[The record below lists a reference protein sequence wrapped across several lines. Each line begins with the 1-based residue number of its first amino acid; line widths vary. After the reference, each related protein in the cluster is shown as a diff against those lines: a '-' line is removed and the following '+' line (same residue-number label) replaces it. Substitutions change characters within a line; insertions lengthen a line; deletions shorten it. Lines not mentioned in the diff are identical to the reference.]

1 MESTTSSNSNLTL
14 QDLQTLR
21 NRLIAIAKKAGTI
34 ILSANP
40 TPLTTS
46 SKKNTADIVTQTDKA
61 VESLIRTNLAS
72 HYPSFAFIGEETYH
86 PGQTITD
93 VPTFIVDPIDGTSN
107 FVHGF
112 PDVAVSIALV
122 VDKVPT
128 VGVVYN
134 PFHDELWSAIKGHG
148 AYHTTQASNIINTT
162 TANNNGISSFENT
175 KQLSP
180 KSPLLGLSPACIA
193 IEFGSDRQG
202 PNFALNLKV
211 FTALLRTTSEGGRFV
226 NSLRCSGS
234 AAIAICRVAAGQQD
248 AFWECGSWAW
258 DVAAAWCVLVEAGGV
273 MVDGHPGGWN
283 PRVDNR
289 RYLAVRPAMVG
300 QREFVEE
307 FWDVIGDDR
316 STYGPP

>member
-1 MESTTSSNSNLTL
+1 MESTTNPSSTLTL

-21 NRLIAIAKKAGTI
+21 NRLIAIAKEAGTI
-34 ILSANP
+34 ILSASP

-93 VPTFIVDPIDGTSN
+93 DPTFIVDPIDGTSN

-122 VDKVPT
+122 VGKSPT

-134 PFHDELWSAIKGHG
+134 PFRDELWSAIKGQG
-148 AYHTTQASNIINTT
+148 AYHTTTTNDTSNND
-162 TANNNGISSFENT
+162 NT
-175 KQLSP
+175 KHLSP
-180 KSPLLGLSPACIA
+180 KSPLQGLTPACIA

-211 FTALLRTTSEGGRFV
+211 FTTLLRTASDGGRFV

-273 MVDGHPGGWN
+273 MVDGHPGGWS
-283 PRVDNR
+283 PPVDNR
-289 RYLAVRPAMVG
+289 RYLAVRPATAG
-300 QREFVEE
+300 QKEFVEE

-316 STYGPP
+316 STYGPS